1 MIFLMATLNFE
12 NGERGNS
19 SDSVRGNEGCCIEE
33 QEEVTTH
40 PFLASSRLWG
50 AQRRLTAMARWFWDG
65 GEKRTEE
72 KECWVSLTVL
82 SRLC

>member
-33 QEEVTTH
+33 QEEE
-40 PFLASSRLWG
+40 
-50 AQRRLTAMARWFWDG
+50 RRLTAMARWFWDG

-72 KECWVSLTVL
+72 KECW
-82 SRLC
+82 